1 MNDCMQARN
10 EFDNSIAGVLSD
22 IPLSKD
28 LNVLASISVLCLL
41 VWVLGGIE
49 GVILFLRIKF

>member
-10 EFDNSIAGVLSD
+10 EFDNSIAGMLSD

-28 LNVLASISVLCLL
+28 LNVLA
-41 VWVLGGIE
+41 
-49 GVILFLRIKF
+49 